1 MRIVSLVAHVPYP
14 GIPHAGGQ
22 YVLAHIRALRDMGHE
37 VTVVAPDWRGNAEGA
52 RRLREVLDVDV
63 VVCAPRWTGR
73 VAAWCDTQQ
82 IRLFPVR
89 PPRRY
94 RSAVQRDAAVRAAVA
109 AADLVEAQ
117 WTELGWIAL
126 ALRGIAPRA
135 RRVVV
140 VHDVIAQTYERIFA
154 ATRPGTAA
162 RALGLWR
169 NRSVARD
176 EGRVYRDVDT
186 VVVFSEKDAAYARRL
201 RGSDAGVIVL
211 RPPFA
216 AGEGAT
222 AEDVRRAPDTGATV
236 LFVGAFFRAVNAEAA
251 EWLIDEIIP
260 RVRAVHPTV
269 RFVLAGAG
277 PTERMRAAAAADA
290 LLEVTGEV
298 ESLDPFYDRATAVVV
313 PLRMGAGLKFKTV
326 EALMRG
332 IPVVS
337 TTVGAEGLAGEGATG
352 GLRVADDVEAI
363 AAALVGVLD
372 DPALAWS
379 EAEATR
385 RWAWSVFSADTF
397 APRLDRALAGRES
410 GR

>member
-22 YVLAHIRALRDMGHE
+22 YVLAHIRALRAVGHE
-37 VTVVAPDWRGNAEGA
+37 VTIVAPDWRGNAENA
-52 RRLREVLDVDV
+52 RRLRDVSDVDV

-73 VAAWCDTQQ
+73 VAEWFDTQQ

-89 PPRRY
+89 PPHRY
-94 RSAVQRDAAVRAAVA
+94 RRAVQRDAAARRAVSR
-109 AADLVEAQ
+109 ADLVEAQ

-126 ALRGIAPRA
+126 ALRRIAPRA
-135 RRVVV
+135 RLVVV

-154 ATRPGTAA
+154 TTRPRSAA
-162 RALGLWR
+162 RGLGRWR
-169 NRSVARD
+169 TRSVARD

-186 VVVFSEKDAAYARRL
+186 VIVFSEKDAGYARRL
-201 RGSDAGVIVL
+201 RGADAGVTVL
-211 RPPFA
+211 RPPFPGGDA
-216 AGEGAT
+216 TDDGARSVAGA
-222 AEDVRRAPDTGATV
+222 GATV

-260 RVRAVHPTV
+260 RVRTAHPGA

-277 PTERMRAAAAADA
+277 PTARMQAAAAADP
-290 LLEVTGEV
+290 LLEVTGEMA
-298 ESLDPFYDRATAVVV
+298 SLDPAYDEATAVVV

-326 EALMRG
+326 EALTRG

-337 TTVGAEGLAGEGATG
+337 TTVGAEGLAGEGAGG
-352 GLRVADDVEAI
+352 GLVVADEAGTI
-363 AAALVGVLD
+363 AAALARVLD
-372 DPALAWS
+372 DPPRAWS

-385 RWAWSVFSADTF
+385 RWARSVFSAATF
-397 APRLDRALAGRES
+397 PHRLERALLGRES
-410 GR
+410 TR